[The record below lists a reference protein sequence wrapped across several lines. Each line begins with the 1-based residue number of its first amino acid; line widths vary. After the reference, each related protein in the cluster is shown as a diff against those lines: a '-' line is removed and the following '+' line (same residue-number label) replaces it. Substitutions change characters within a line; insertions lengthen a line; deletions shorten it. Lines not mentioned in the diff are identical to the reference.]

1 MRNVFLTPF
10 LAAILL
16 AQGQPRQ
23 APPPDDPVLFRYFFE
38 AQSDPGKAQASANAS
53 INAKES
59 PKLAVILQSVAKDL
73 RTLDQQRQAY
83 LDIMLKRQ
91 QRPNPA
97 TLQAFESRKYLL
109 SAGGTNQIRRG
120 VSHQG
125 WQELRAH
132 VNGPFRAALVSR

>member
-1 MRNVFLTPF
+1 MRTVFLIPVF
-10 LAAILL
+10 AALLL
-16 AQGQPRQ
+16 AQPRQ
-23 APPPDDPVLFRYFFE
+23 VPPPDDPALFCYFFE
-38 AQSDPGKAQASANAS
+38 AQSDAGKAQASANAS

-73 RTLDQQRQAY
+73 RTLDQYRQAY
-83 LDIMLKRQ
+83 LDVMLKKQ

-97 TLQAFESRKYLL
+97 TLQAFESRRYLL
-109 SAGGTNQIRRG
+109 SVGGTNQIRRG

-132 VNGPFRAALVSR
+132 VNGPFRSALGSR